1 MEDSKLAEILKK
13 VMSKASNMLDETFAK
28 FEHNLRN
35 DIANLTNGLSSAK
48 KLKPC
53 VRYFLLNFYFLHEM
67 IAL

>member
-35 DIANLTNGLSSAK
+35 DIANLTNDLSSAK

-53 VRYFLLNFYFLHEM
+53 VR
-67 IAL
+67 